1 MKKNTTRIAVITV
14 LVAMLSGCFLTKI
27 VTTPMRLV
35 GSAGTVVGAT
45 LSVFPV
51 VGNTMNDA
59 FREGNARID
68 EVADRID
75 DIPI

>member
-1 MKKNTTRIAVITV
+1 MKNITRIAVIAV
-14 LVAMLSGCFLTKI
+14 LISMLSGCFLTKV

-51 VGNTMNDA
+51 VGNPMNDA
-59 FREGNARID
+59 FREANTRID
-68 EVADRID
+68 EVADSID